1 MSALA
6 PLFSPRSVAV
16 VGASRRAGTIGHEIF
31 RNLLRCG
38 FTGVV
43 YPVHPTA
50 HAVAGVKAWPSVA
63 ELPEPVD
70 LAVLVVPATGVVDI
84 ARACAERGVKALVV
98 ITAGF
103 REVGDEGA
111 AREAE
116 LIRIVRKAGMR
127 LVGPNCLGLINADPT
142 VRLNATFAPT
152 WPSHGRVGFL
162 SQSGAL
168 GVAILDHSQRLGI
181 GVSSFVSVGNKA
193 DVSAND
199 LLEHWEQDDGTDII
213 LLYLES
219 FGDPRKFTRT
229 ARRVAR
235 KKPIIAVKSG
245 RGAAGQRA
253 ASSHT
258 GSLAGGDTAADAMF
272 WQTGVIRV
280 DTLEELFNTCM
291 LLSSQPVPRGPGVAV
306 LTNAGG
312 PGILATDALEARGLV
327 LPTLSSSTEE
337 ALRAIL
343 PVEASVRNPVDM
355 IASATPEMYREA
367 LKLLLADPAV
377 DSVLVIYVPPI
388 ITRPEAVA
396 AAIREGARGSAKPVL
411 CNFLGTHGLVE
422 SLRSLQ
428 AGSIPSYAYP
438 ETAAISLARA
448 TRYGQWL
455 SRPESTEAAFEVDT
469 ARAAEVI
476 EAAVA
481 RGGGWLRPAEV
492 CAVLEAY
499 GIRVPNARVATTP
512 SDAMRA
518 STELGFPVVVKLVSD
533 ELTHKSDLGGVR
545 LGLRSPDAVYDAH
558 AGMQQRLSDAG
569 LLDQMDGVL
578 VQEMVKGGL
587 ELIVG
592 ATVDPAFGP
601 TVLVGMGGVNVEIL
615 DDVQVRVAPLHH
627 VDADEMLDGL
637 RSRPLLDGYRDRPA
651 ADIPAVREV
660 VLRVGQLMSAHPEI
674 QELDINPLSALPP
687 GQGAVA
693 LDARVRVE
701 STDEQFVQVDSL

>member
-1 MSALA
+1 MPAPRPSLQ

-16 VGASRRAGTIGHEIF
+16 VGASRRAGTIGHEVF

-50 HAVAGVKAWPSVA
+50 HAVAGVKAWPSVTA
-63 ELPEPVD
+63 LPEPVE
-70 LAVLVVPATGVVDI
+70 LAVLVVPAERVVAVAEECAAAGVQ
-84 ARACAERGVKALVV
+84 ALVV

-103 REVGDEGA
+103 REVGGEGA
-111 AREAE
+111 AREQR
-116 LIRIVRKAGMR
+116 LLQICRDAGMR
-127 LVGPNCLGLINADPT
+127 LVGPNCLGLLNTAED

-152 WPSHGRVGFL
+152 WPAAGRVGFL

-193 DVSAND
+193 DVSATD
-199 LLEHWEQDDGTDII
+199 LLEHWEDDDQTDIV

-219 FGDPRKFTRT
+219 FGDPRRFPRT

-245 RGAAGQRA
+245 RGDAGARA

-258 GSLAGGDTAADAMF
+258 GSLAGGDTAAEAMF

-280 DTLEELFNTCM
+280 DTLEELFNTTM
-291 LLSSQPVPRGPGVAV
+291 LLSSQPVPRGNRVAV

-327 LPTLSSSTEE
+327 LPTLAPETEA
-337 ALRAIL
+337 ALRQIL
-343 PVEASVRNPVDM
+343 PPEASVKNPVDM
-355 IASATPEMYREA
+355 IASASPAMYEQA
-367 LKLLLADPAV
+367 LRLLIKDDDV

-388 ITRPEAVA
+388 ITRPEEVA
-396 AAIREGARGSAKPVL
+396 AAIRAGAQGSDKPVL

-422 SLRSLQ
+422 SLRSLK

-455 SRPESTEAAFEVDT
+455 ARPEGEERRVPVDLER
-469 ARAAEVI
+469 ARSMIQSAR
-476 EAAVA
+476 A

-492 CAVLEAY
+492 DELLGIY
-499 GIRVPNARVATTP
+499 GIPCPASRVATTP
-512 SDAMRA
+512 AEAAEAA
-518 STELGFPVVVKLVSD
+518 SELGFPVAVKLVSE

-545 LGLRSPDAVYDAH
+545 LGLDSEAAVFDAH
-558 AGMQQRLSDAG
+558 AGIQRRLGDAG
-569 LLDQMDGVL
+569 LADQMSGVL
-578 VQEMVKGGL
+578 VQQMVEGGL

-592 ATVDPAFGP
+592 ATLDPAFGP
-601 TVLVGMGGVNVEIL
+601 TVLVGMGGVTVEVL
-615 DDVQVRVAPLHH
+615 DDVAVRVCPVHD
-627 VDADEMLDGL
+627 VDAAEMLDSL
-637 RSRPLLDGYRDRPA
+637 RSRALLHGYRDRPA
-651 ADIPAVREV
+651 ADVAAVQDV
-660 VLRVGQLMSAHPEI
+660 LLRVSQLVGDHPELC
-674 QELDINPLSALPP
+674 ELDINPLRALPP
-687 GQGAVA
+687 GQGVVA
-693 LDARVRVE
+693 LDARVRVA
-701 STDEQFVQVDSL
+701 SSDDAGGI